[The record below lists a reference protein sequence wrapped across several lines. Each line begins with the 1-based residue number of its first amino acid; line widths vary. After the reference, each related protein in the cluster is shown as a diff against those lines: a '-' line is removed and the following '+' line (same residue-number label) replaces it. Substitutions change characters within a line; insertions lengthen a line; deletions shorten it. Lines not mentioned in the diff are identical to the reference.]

1 MWNQKKKKDHRYLEQ
16 VGWLPE
22 MGSEG
27 SRNGWKESKVRNK
40 KILIKN
46 VFNFN
51 LKIRTYSIWDKDKG
65 FKEGKKIILEREAR
79 DTTCIE

>member
-1 MWNQKKKKDHRYLEQ
+1 
-16 VGWLPE
+16 